1 MPEPEKVVQC
11 SVTVGSE
18 KNKVHV
24 ISCREYS
31 TLILTIS
38 ATQLFSG
45 YYFVFA
51 SYQCSFSWAYQWGR
65 KLNLH
70 IYPKVSDSIQALH
83 LVFPAC

>member
-18 KNKVHV
+18 NKVHV

-31 TLILTIS
+31 PLILTIS
-38 ATQLFSG
+38 TTQLFSG

-51 SYQCSFSWAYQWGR
+51 SYQCSFS
-65 KLNLH
+65 
-70 IYPKVSDSIQALH
+70 
-83 LVFPAC
+83 